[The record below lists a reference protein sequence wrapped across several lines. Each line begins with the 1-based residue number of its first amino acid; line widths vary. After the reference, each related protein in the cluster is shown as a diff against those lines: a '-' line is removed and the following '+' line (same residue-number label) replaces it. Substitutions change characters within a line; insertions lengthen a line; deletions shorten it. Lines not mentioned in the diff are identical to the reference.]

1 MILPSY
7 ENNLN
12 SKPQLTILIVAKETR
27 FEYLQN
33 NNQLENM
40 DKKKFDNIH
49 DDHQRH
55 YAAYDLLLKNLEKN
69 NLLFVSIKD
78 RQIQETDFGDYQ
90 IIVTLGGDGTFIN
103 SCAKITSQ
111 KIIGINSEPRK
122 SVGGLAKFVPGDIIG
137 LCKKIVTN
145 ELEVDNWDRLC
156 AKINGEELPFW
167 AINEIL
173 ISKPSIYQTS
183 KLHIKVGNTEG
194 FCYGNGIIVAT
205 QRGST
210 AFYHSASGEPFQYH
224 SFGSFGYALVL
235 PFQIKGDIAKTSI
248 LGPNEKIEISP
259 KRSGHSLIFDCD
271 EKRIYKLN
279 DEDEVEIYRKDENT
293 LRVVV

>member
-1 MILPSY
+1 MTTVQ
-7 ENNLN
+7 NLN
-12 SKPQLTILIVAKETR
+12 EQINNSPAKILIVEKETR
-27 FEYLQN
+27 FEYLQK
-33 NNQLENM
+33 NNQLENL

-55 YAAYDLLLKNLEKN
+55 YTAHDLLVKSLEEN
-69 NLLFVSIKD
+69 SLEFVLIKD
-78 RQIQETDFGDYQ
+78 KQIVETNFNEFEV
-90 IIVTLGGDGTFIN
+90 IITLGGDGTFIN
-103 SCAKITSQ
+103 SAAKVSGQ

-122 SVGGLAKFVPGDIIG
+122 SIGGLAKFVPSDIAMI
-137 LCKKIVTN
+137 CTKISTDK
-145 ELEVDNWDRLC
+145 LEIDNWDRLS
-156 AKINGEELPFW
+156 AKVNGKELPYW

-173 ISKPSIYQTS
+173 ISKPNIYQTS

-210 AFYHSASGEPFQYH
+210 AFYQSAKGVTFQSH

-235 PFQIKGDIAKTSI
+235 PFQIKGSI
-248 LGPNEKIEISP
+248 LESAILDPHEIIEVSP

-271 EKRIYKLN
+271 EKRIYKLS
-279 DEDEVEIYRKDENT
+279 DEDEVEIYRDDKYI